1 MKKFKH
7 RIKGVKHT
15 LIRGKNYIDLKIRFP
30 LYKWMM
36 FIFKTLEIIILLTY
50 IGLIFQL
57 TKVVNFDFLQK
68 ILSYIPVTNSEINTR
83 LVIAQISITFLILSL
98 FSLISNIKKEKMLG
112 TSIYSVAFSNSV
124 ISNILLLT
132 PFIFVLLFINLYL
145 MMTKSN
151 SGSIVFLFLSS
162 MIAITILILK
172 VITYTNFKQLTRNKI
187 ITLYYLENRKII
199 KKYAKKSFDPTYELS
214 NNLFELVNDTVER
227 IWRDDIEYKM
237 NLMVFE
243 KITDLSLKNYGK
255 EIQENHTEMLNK
267 PDIISLWSN
276 CISELVKKTKISEA
290 LDQYNRMLSL
300 FIKNEKV
307 ISSYEIGN
315 HFKEIMDLI
324 TISKDE
330 ITSTQYKEIK
340 RAMELSM
347 EYCFLLLNND
357 LSYTRIGKL
366 RNGLLSVRGV
376 YGRFFVDYYKIL
388 NKKSD
393 LSSSKHYYSN
403 IIIEYFEDIRTMS
416 IDLHFRH
423 HYFIAQKTNSKL
435 NIVAEDIRSQYD
447 GELSLS
453 GIPLSALL
461 IELIKEEKKG
471 RLMYFLIDFNNK
483 SIYFAC
489 LIVAGKLTDLLR
501 STNKIDELE
510 KVKYYLKFIL
520 AKLLEWNYNNLKYNI
535 HIIKESLLKTLNS
548 PYSDIWLSE
557 KQFEDIK
564 RVKNVVEMKRHKVD
578 IPIMQ
583 IKDSAI
589 RELFILMKDIN
600 VSTLKKEA
608 RGEQLKI
615 TKEKGILYKLR

>member
-1 MKKFKH
+1 MELKKFKH
-7 RIKGVKHT
+7 RIKGFKHS
-15 LIRGKNYIDLKIRFP
+15 LIRGKNYLDLKMKFP
-30 LYKWMM
+30 LFKSVMVM
-36 FIFKTLEIIILLTY
+36 FKSLEIITLLTY
-50 IGLIFQL
+50 IGLILQL
-57 TKVVNFDFLQK
+57 TRVINFDFLQK

-98 FSLISNIKKEKMLG
+98 FSLISNIKKEKILG

-145 MMTKSN
+145 MMTKSD

-162 MIAITILILK
+162 MIAITILILR

-199 KKYAKKSFDPTYELS
+199 KKHAKKSYDPTYELS
-214 NNLFELVNDTVER
+214 SNLFELVNDTVER

-243 KITDLSLKNYGK
+243 KITDLSLKKYGK

-276 CISELVKKTKISEA
+276 CISELVKKTKISDA
-290 LDQYNRMLSL
+290 LDQYNRMLRI
-300 FIKNEKV
+300 FIKNEIV

-315 HFKEIMDLI
+315 HFKEIMDLV
-324 TISKDE
+324 TISKNE

-340 RAMELSM
+340 RAMKLSM

-357 LSYTRIGKL
+357 LSYTRLGKL
-366 RNGLLSVRGV
+366 KSGLLSVWGI

-388 NKKSD
+388 SNKGD

-416 IDLHFRH
+416 IEFSFPR
-423 HYFIAQKTNSKL
+423 HYFINSKL
-435 NIVAEDIRSQYD
+435 NKIAKDIRNQYD
-447 GELSLS
+447 GELSLA

-461 IELIKEEKKG
+461 IELIKEENKG
-471 RLMYFLIDFNNK
+471 RLLYFLNDFNNK

-501 STNKIDELE
+501 STNDIVELE
-510 KVKYYLKFIL
+510 KVKYYLKLIL
-520 AKLLEWNYNNLKYNI
+520 AKLLEWEYYNLKYNI
-535 HIIKESLLKTLNS
+535 HIIKETLLRTHIF
-548 PYSDIWLSE
+548 PYSDIWLFE
-557 KQFEDIK
+557 EQFEDIK
-564 RVKNVVEMKRHKVD
+564 RVKSAIEMKRHKVD
-578 IPIMQ
+578 VPIMQ

-589 RELFILMKDIN
+589 RELFALMKDIN
-600 VSTLKKEA
+600 ISTLNKEA
-608 RGEQLKI
+608 REKQLEI
-615 TKEKGILYKLR
+615 TKEKGILYRLR

>member
-1 MKKFKH
+1 
-7 RIKGVKHT
+7 
-15 LIRGKNYIDLKIRFP
+15 
-30 LYKWMM
+30 M
-36 FIFKTLEIIILLTY
+36 FIFKTLEIITLLTY
-50 IGLIFQL
+50 IGLILQL
-57 TKVVNFDFLQK
+57 TKVINFNFLQK

-98 FSLISNIKKEKMLG
+98 FSLISNIKKEKILG

-162 MIAITILILK
+162 MIAITILILR

-199 KKYAKKSFDPTYELS
+199 KKYAKKSYDPTYELS

-276 CISELVKKTKISEA
+276 CISELVKKTKISDA
-290 LDQYNRMLSL
+290 LDQYNKMLSI
-300 FIKNEKV
+300 FIKNEMV

-330 ITSTQYKEIK
+330 ITSTQYREIK
-340 RAMELSM
+340 RAMKLSM
-347 EYCFLLLNND
+347 EYCFLLSNND
-357 LSYTRIGKL
+357 LSYTRLGKL
-366 RNGLLSVRGV
+366 RNGLLSVEGI

-403 IIIEYFEDIRTMS
+403 IIIEYFEDIREMS
-416 IDLHFRH
+416 FNLHFPR
-423 HYFIAQKTNSKL
+423 HYFINSKL
-435 NIVAEDIRSQYD
+435 NKVAEDIRKHYD

-501 STNKIDELE
+501 STNNIDELE

-520 AKLLEWNYNNLKYNI
+520 AKLLEWNYNNIKYNI
-535 HIIKESLLKTLNS
+535 YIIKESLLKTLNS

-589 RELFILMKDIN
+589 RELFILMKDID
-600 VSTLKKEA
+600 VSTLNKEA

-615 TKEKGILYKLR
+615 NKEKGILDRLR

>member
-50 IGLIFQL
+50 IGLILQL

-300 FIKNEKV
+300 FIKNEIV

-423 HYFIAQKTNSKL
+423 HYFIAQKTNSIL

-600 VSTLKKEA
+600 VSTLKNEA

-615 TKEKGILYKLR
+615 TKEKGILHRLR

>member
-7 RIKGVKHT
+7 RIKGIKHS
-15 LIRGKNYIDLKIRFP
+15 LIRGKNYLDLKVRFV
-30 LYKWMM
+30 LYNWMM
-36 FIFKTLEIIILLTY
+36 FIFKILENIILITY
-50 IGLIFQL
+50 VGLVLQL
-57 TKVVNFDFLQK
+57 TKIINFDFLQK

-112 TSIYSVAFSNSV
+112 TSIYSVAFSNS
-124 ISNILLLT
+124 ILSNILLLT

-145 MMTKSN
+145 MMTKPDSE
-151 SGSIVFLFLSS
+151 SIVFLFLSS

-172 VITYTNFKQLTRNKI
+172 VITYTNFPQLTRNKI
-187 ITLYYLENRKII
+187 IALYYLENRKII

-237 NLMVFE
+237 NLKVFE

-255 EIQENHTEMLNK
+255 EIQENHTEMMNK
-267 PDIISLWSN
+267 SDIISLWSN
-276 CISELVKKTKISEA
+276 CISELVKKTKKFEA
-290 LDQYNRMLSL
+290 LYQYNRMLSV
-300 FIKNEKV
+300 FIKNETV

-315 HFKEIMDLI
+315 HFKEIIDLI

-330 ITSTQYKEIK
+330 ITSTQYIEIK
-340 RAMELSM
+340 RAMKLSM

-357 LSYTRIGKL
+357 LSYTRLGKL
-366 RNGLLSVRGV
+366 RGELLSVRGI

-403 IIIEYFEDIRTMS
+403 NITEYFEDIRMML
-416 IDLHFRH
+416 IDLHSSH
-423 HYFIAQKTNSKL
+423 HYFIPQKINPQW
-435 NIVAEDIRSQYD
+435 NRVAGDIRDQYD
-447 GELSLS
+447 GELSMS

-461 IELIKEEKKG
+461 IELIKEEKKE

-489 LIVAGKLTDLLR
+489 LIVAGKLTDLLKR
-501 STNKIDELE
+501 TKDIDELL
-510 KVKYYLKFIL
+510 KVKYYLKLLL
-520 AKLLEWNYNNLKYNI
+520 AKLHEWNYNNLKYNV
-535 HIIKESLLKTLNS
+535 HIMKETLLGIGTF
-548 PYSDIWLSE
+548 PYSDIWLFE
-557 KQFEDIK
+557 EQFEYIK
-564 RVKNVVEMKRHKVD
+564 RVKNAVEMKRHNVD
-578 IPIMQ
+578 TPIMQ

-600 VSTLKKEA
+600 VSTLNKEL
-608 RGEQLKI
+608 REQQLEI
-615 TKEKGILYKLR
+615 TKEKGILNRLR

>member
-1 MKKFKH
+1 
-7 RIKGVKHT
+7 
-15 LIRGKNYIDLKIRFP
+15 
-30 LYKWMM
+30 MM
-36 FIFKTLEIIILLTY
+36 FIFKTLEIITLITY
-50 IGLIFQL
+50 LGLILQL
-57 TKVVNFDFLQK
+57 TKFIKFDSLQK

-98 FSLISNIKKEKMLG
+98 FSLISNLKKEKMLG
-112 TSIYSVAFSNSV
+112 TSIYSIAFSNSV

-132 PFIFVLLFINLYL
+132 PFIFALLFVNLYL
-145 MMTKSN
+145 MMTKSD

-172 VITYTNFKQLTRNKI
+172 VITYTNFQQLTRNKI
-187 ITLYYLENRKII
+187 IALYYLENRKII
-199 KKYAKKSFDPTYELS
+199 KKYAKKSYDPTYELS

-237 NLMVFE
+237 NLKVFE

-255 EIQENHTEMLNK
+255 EIQENHTEMLTK

-290 LDQYNRMLSL
+290 LDQYNLMLSI
-300 FIKNEKV
+300 FIKNEIV

-330 ITSTQYKEIK
+330 ITSTQYEEIK
-340 RAMELSM
+340 RAMKLGM

-366 RNGLLSVRGV
+366 RNGLLSIDGI

-403 IIIEYFEDIRTMS
+403 NIIEYFEDIRTMS
-416 IDLHFRH
+416 INLRFSN
-423 HYFIAQKTNSKL
+423 HYFTNTKL
-435 NIVAEDIRSQYD
+435 NKVAKDIRNQYD
-447 GELSLS
+447 GDLRLL

-461 IELIKEEKKG
+461 IELIKEENKG
-471 RLMYFLIDFNNK
+471 RLLYFLNDFNNN
-483 SIYFAC
+483 SIYFSC

-501 STNKIDELE
+501 STNDIVELE
-510 KVKYYLKFIL
+510 KVKYYLKLTL
-520 AKLLEWNYNNLKYNI
+520 AKLLEWNYNKLKYNI
-535 HIIKESLLKTLNS
+535 HIIKETLLRTHIY
-548 PYSDIWLSE
+548 PYSDIWLFE
-557 KQFEDIK
+557 EQFEDIK
-564 RVKNVVEMKRHKVD
+564 RVKSAIEMKRHKVD
-578 IPIMQ
+578 VPIMQ

-589 RELFILMKDIN
+589 RELFALMKDIN
-600 VSTLKKEA
+600 ISILNKEA
-608 RGEQLKI
+608 REKQLEI
-615 TKEKGILYKLR
+615 TKEKGILYRLR

>member
-15 LIRGKNYIDLKIRFP
+15 LITGKNFLDLKIRFP
-30 LYKWMM
+30 LYNWMM
-36 FIFKTLEIIILLTY
+36 FIFKTLEIITLITY
-50 IGLIFQL
+50 LGLILQL
-57 TKVVNFDFLQK
+57 TKFIKFDSLQK

-98 FSLISNIKKEKMLG
+98 FSLISNLKKEKMLG
-112 TSIYSVAFSNSV
+112 TSIYSIAFSNSV

-132 PFIFVLLFINLYL
+132 PFIFALLFVNLYL
-145 MMTKSN
+145 MMTKSD

-172 VITYTNFKQLTRNKI
+172 VITYTNFQQLTRNKI
-187 ITLYYLENRKII
+187 IALYYLENRKII
-199 KKYAKKSFDPTYELS
+199 KKYAKKSYDPTYELS

-237 NLMVFE
+237 NLKVFE

-255 EIQENHTEMLNK
+255 EIQENHTEMLTK

-290 LDQYNRMLSL
+290 LDQYNLMLSI
-300 FIKNEKV
+300 FIKNEIV

-330 ITSTQYKEIK
+330 ITSTQYEEIK
-340 RAMELSM
+340 RAMKLGM

-366 RNGLLSVRGV
+366 RNGLLSIDGI

-403 IIIEYFEDIRTMS
+403 NIIEYFEDIRTMS
-416 IDLHFRH
+416 INLRFSN
-423 HYFIAQKTNSKL
+423 HYFTNTKL
-435 NIVAEDIRSQYD
+435 NKVAKDIRNQYD
-447 GELSLS
+447 GDLRLL

-461 IELIKEEKKG
+461 IELIKEENKG
-471 RLMYFLIDFNNK
+471 RLLYFLNDFNNN
-483 SIYFAC
+483 SIYFSC

-501 STNKIDELE
+501 STNDIVELE
-510 KVKYYLKFIL
+510 KVKYYLKLTL
-520 AKLLEWNYNNLKYNI
+520 AKLLEWNYNKLKYNI
-535 HIIKESLLKTLNS
+535 HIIKETLLRTHIY
-548 PYSDIWLSE
+548 PYSDIWLFE
-557 KQFEDIK
+557 EQFEDIK
-564 RVKNVVEMKRHKVD
+564 RVKSAIEMKRHKVD
-578 IPIMQ
+578 VPIMQ

-589 RELFILMKDIN
+589 RELFALMKDIN
-600 VSTLKKEA
+600 ISILNKEA
-608 RGEQLKI
+608 REKQLEI
-615 TKEKGILYKLR
+615 TKEKGILYRLR

>member
-15 LIRGKNYIDLKIRFP
+15 LIRGKNYLDLKLRFP
-30 LYKWMM
+30 LYNWMM
-36 FIFKTLEIIILLTY
+36 FIFKTLEIITLVTY
-50 IGLIFQL
+50 IGLILQL
-57 TKVVNFDFLQK
+57 TKIIKFDFLQK
-68 ILSYIPVTNSEINTR
+68 ILSYIPVTNSEINIR

-112 TSIYSVAFSNSV
+112 TSIYSVAFSNSL

-145 MMTKSN
+145 MMTKPD
-151 SGSIVFLFLSS
+151 SGNIVFLFLSS

-199 KKYAKKSFDPTYELS
+199 KKYAKKSYDPTYELS

-237 NLMVFE
+237 NLKVFE

-290 LDQYNRMLSL
+290 LDQYNQMLSIL
-300 FIKNEKV
+300 IKNEKV

-330 ITSTQYKEIK
+330 ITSTQYEEIK
-340 RAMELSM
+340 RAMKLSM

-357 LSYTRIGKL
+357 LSYTRLGKL
-366 RNGLLSVRGV
+366 RNGLLSVWGI

-416 IDLHFRH
+416 IELHFPRH
-423 HYFIAQKTNSKL
+423 FFINSKL
-435 NIVAEDIRSQYD
+435 NKVTGDIRNQYD

-471 RLMYFLIDFNNK
+471 SLMYFLIDFNNK

-501 STNKIDELE
+501 STSDTVELE
-510 KVKYYLKFIL
+510 KVKYYLKLIL

-535 HIIKESLLKTLNS
+535 HIIKETLLREHTS
-548 PYSDIWLSE
+548 SYSDIWLYE
-557 KQFEDIK
+557 EQFEEIK
-564 RVKNVVEMKRHKVD
+564 RVKNAIEMKRHKVD
-578 IPIMQ
+578 VPIMQ

-600 VSTLKKEA
+600 ISTLNKAA
-608 RGEQLKI
+608 REKQLEI
-615 TKEKGILYKLR
+615 IKEKGILYKLR

>member
-15 LIRGKNYIDLKIRFP
+15 LIRGKNFLDLKIRFP
-30 LYKWMM
+30 LYNWMM
-36 FIFKTLEIIILLTY
+36 FIFKTLEIIILITY
-50 IGLIFQL
+50 LGLILQL
-57 TKVVNFDFLQK
+57 TKFINFDFLQK

-98 FSLISNIKKEKMLG
+98 FSLISNLKKEKMLG
-112 TSIYSVAFSNSV
+112 TSIYSIAFSNSV

-132 PFIFVLLFINLYL
+132 PFIFVLLFVNLYL
-145 MMTKSN
+145 MMTKSD

-172 VITYTNFKQLTRNKI
+172 VITYTNFQQLTRNKI
-187 ITLYYLENRKII
+187 IALYYLENRKII
-199 KKYAKKSFDPTYELS
+199 KKYAKKSYDPTYELS

-237 NLMVFE
+237 NLKVFE

-255 EIQENHTEMLNK
+255 EIQGNHTEMLTK
-267 PDIISLWSN
+267 PDIISFWSN
-276 CISELVKKTKISEA
+276 CISELIKKTKISEA
-290 LDQYNRMLSL
+290 LDQYNLMLSI
-300 FIKNEKV
+300 FIKNEIV

-330 ITSTQYKEIK
+330 ITSTQYEGIK
-340 RAMELSM
+340 RAMKLSM

-366 RNGLLSVRGV
+366 RNGLLSIHGI

-403 IIIEYFEDIRTMS
+403 NIIEYFEDIRTMS
-416 IDLHFRH
+416 IDLYFSH
-423 HYFIAQKTNSKL
+423 HYFINPKL
-435 NIVAEDIRSQYD
+435 NKVAEDIRNQYD
-447 GELSLS
+447 GDLRLL

-461 IELIKEEKKG
+461 IELIKEENKG
-471 RLMYFLIDFNNK
+471 RLLYFLNDFNNN
-483 SIYFAC
+483 SIYFSC

-501 STNKIDELE
+501 STNDIVELE
-510 KVKYYLKFIL
+510 KVKYYLKLIL

-535 HIIKESLLKTLNS
+535 HIIKETLLRTHIY
-548 PYSDIWLSE
+548 PYSDIWLFKE
-557 KQFEDIK
+557 QFENIK
-564 RVKNVVEMKRHKVD
+564 RVKSAIEMKRHKVD
-578 IPIMQ
+578 VPIMQ
-583 IKDSAI
+583 IKDLAI
-589 RELFILMKDIN
+589 RELFDLMKDIN
-600 VSTLKKEA
+600 ISILNKEA
-608 RGEQLKI
+608 REKQLEI
-615 TKEKGILYKLR
+615 TKEKGILYRLR

>member
-15 LIRGKNYIDLKIRFP
+15 LIRGKNFLDLKIRFP
-30 LYKWMM
+30 LYNWMM
-36 FIFKTLEIIILLTY
+36 FIFKTLEIITLITY
-50 IGLIFQL
+50 LGLILQL
-57 TKVVNFDFLQK
+57 TKFIKVDFLQK

-98 FSLISNIKKEKMLG
+98 FSLISNLKKEKMLG
-112 TSIYSVAFSNSV
+112 TSIYSIAFSNSV

-132 PFIFVLLFINLYL
+132 PFIFALLFVNLYL
-145 MMTKSN
+145 MMTKSD

-172 VITYTNFKQLTRNKI
+172 VITYTNFQQLTRNKI
-187 ITLYYLENRKII
+187 IALYYLENRKII
-199 KKYAKKSFDPTYELS
+199 KKYAKKSYDPTYELS

-237 NLMVFE
+237 NLKVFE

-255 EIQENHTEMLNK
+255 EIQENHTEMLTK

-290 LDQYNRMLSL
+290 LDQYNLMLSI
-300 FIKNEKV
+300 FIKNEIV

-330 ITSTQYKEIK
+330 ITSTQYEEIK
-340 RAMELSM
+340 RAMKLGM

-366 RNGLLSVRGV
+366 RNGLLSIDGI

-403 IIIEYFEDIRTMS
+403 NIIEYFEDIRTMS
-416 IDLHFRH
+416 INLHFSNR
-423 HYFIAQKTNSKL
+423 YFTNTKL
-435 NIVAEDIRSQYD
+435 NKVAKDIRNQYD
-447 GELSLS
+447 GDLRLL

-461 IELIKEEKKG
+461 IELIKEENKG
-471 RLMYFLIDFNNK
+471 RLLYFLNDFNNN
-483 SIYFAC
+483 SIYFSC

-501 STNKIDELE
+501 STNDIVELE
-510 KVKYYLKFIL
+510 KVKYYLKLTL
-520 AKLLEWNYNNLKYNI
+520 AKLLEWNYNKLKYNI
-535 HIIKESLLKTLNS
+535 HIIKETLLRTHIY
-548 PYSDIWLSE
+548 PYSDIWLFE
-557 KQFEDIK
+557 EQFEDIK
-564 RVKNVVEMKRHKVD
+564 RVKSAIEMKRHKVD
-578 IPIMQ
+578 VPIMQ

-589 RELFILMKDIN
+589 RELFALMKDIN
-600 VSTLKKEA
+600 ISILNKEA
-608 RGEQLKI
+608 REKQSEI
-615 TKEKGILYKLR
+615 TKEKGILYRLR

>member
-15 LIRGKNYIDLKIRFP
+15 LIRGKNFLDLKIRFP
-30 LYKWMM
+30 LYNWMM
-36 FIFKTLEIIILLTY
+36 FIFKTLEIIILITY
-50 IGLIFQL
+50 LGLILQL
-57 TKVVNFDFLQK
+57 TKFINFDFLQK

-98 FSLISNIKKEKMLG
+98 FSLISNLKKEKMLG
-112 TSIYSVAFSNSV
+112 TSIYSIAFSNSV

-132 PFIFVLLFINLYL
+132 PFIFVLLFVNLYL
-145 MMTKSN
+145 MMTKSD

-172 VITYTNFKQLTRNKI
+172 VITYTNFQQLTRNKI
-187 ITLYYLENRKII
+187 IALYYLENRKII
-199 KKYAKKSFDPTYELS
+199 KKYAKKSYDPTYELS

-237 NLMVFE
+237 NLKVFE

-255 EIQENHTEMLNK
+255 EIQGNHTEMLTK

-290 LDQYNRMLSL
+290 LDQYNLMLSI
-300 FIKNEKV
+300 FIKNEIV

-330 ITSTQYKEIK
+330 ITSTQYEEIK
-340 RAMELSM
+340 RAMKLSM

-366 RNGLLSVRGV
+366 RNGLLSIHGI

-403 IIIEYFEDIRTMS
+403 NIIEYFEDIRTMS
-416 IDLHFRH
+416 IDLYFSH
-423 HYFIAQKTNSKL
+423 HYFINTKL
-435 NIVAEDIRSQYD
+435 NKVAEDIRNQYD
-447 GELSLS
+447 GDLRLL

-461 IELIKEEKKG
+461 IELIKEENKG
-471 RLMYFLIDFNNK
+471 RLLYFLNDFNNN
-483 SIYFAC
+483 SIYFSC

-501 STNKIDELE
+501 STNDIVELE
-510 KVKYYLKFIL
+510 KVKYYLKLIL
-520 AKLLEWNYNNLKYNI
+520 AKLLEWNYNNLKCNI
-535 HIIKESLLKTLNS
+535 HIIKETLLRTHIY
-548 PYSDIWLSE
+548 PYSDIWLFKE
-557 KQFEDIK
+557 QFENIK
-564 RVKNVVEMKRHKVD
+564 RVKSAIEMKRHKVD
-578 IPIMQ
+578 VPIMQ
-583 IKDSAI
+583 IKDLAI
-589 RELFILMKDIN
+589 RELFDLMKDIN
-600 VSTLKKEA
+600 ISILNKEA
-608 RGEQLKI
+608 REKQLEI
-615 TKEKGILYKLR
+615 TKEKGILYRLR